1 MKGNVNSPSRFTSVS
16 LHHSLALIKSAGGV
30 MPGGT
35 AAAAAAVAAG
45 GVWNDGDGDGDA
57 LVPFASATVLSPT
70 ATPFGDSYA
79 DRANAVECSRHIG
92 FAPPTSQRWARS
104 ELCCIIHGYSCT
116 VTTLFRRYMSFH
128 AISCL
133 HFDSPHPPVIYNM
146 TDATRQEVTLNGAE

>member
-1 MKGNVNSPSRFTSVS
+1 
-16 LHHSLALIKSAGGV
+16 

-57 LVPFASATVLSPT
+57 LVPFASATMLSPT

-104 ELCCIIHGYSCT
+104 ELFVMY
-116 VTTLFRRYMSFH
+116 RYNIVSPLHF
-128 AISCL
+128 ISCDFL
-133 HFDSPHPPVIYNM
+133 L
-146 TDATRQEVTLNGAE
+146 TL